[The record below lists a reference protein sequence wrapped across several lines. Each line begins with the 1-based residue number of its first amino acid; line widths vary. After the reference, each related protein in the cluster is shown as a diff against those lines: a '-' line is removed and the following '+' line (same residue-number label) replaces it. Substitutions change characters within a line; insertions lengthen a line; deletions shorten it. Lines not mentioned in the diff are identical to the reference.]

1 MEISE
6 LKSKLRQYYNDYCNC
21 EEINLYHVCTDCKIA
36 ADKIDMLQSI
46 IDDTINDHYVDLLD
60 FYFNRCSELEDKIAQ
75 ISKLVGG
82 VQNE

>member
-1 MEISE
+1 MEINE
-6 LKSKLRQYYNDYCNC
+6 LKSRLRQYYNDYCNC
-21 EEINLYHVCTDCKIA
+21 EEINLYCVCTDCKVA

-46 IDDTINDHYVDLLD
+46 TDDMMNDHYVDMLD

-82 VQNE
+82 A